1 MIRYHLYISLS
12 PHLYLTSKQK
22 LKYSPKKMKPSVADR
37 KSGKRVYLNR
47 YLLMEEDSGCVYLE
61 YARDDRPESLYTFL
75 YRAFASK
82 ESEQKLLSGMPD
94 VLVLPKGQQ
103 KEELISLLQAYFIQL
118 EAPPPG
124 FRSGSSIFR
133 QVNLFEENFEDD
145 GLWVAPSTIWPPD
158 LEYVN
163 QKMQFWISS
172 SYNGMPKSGE
182 RVKRYDRF
190 CQEHPSLHFPGDKE
204 AFFAQLWRHTREE
217 VKALEDELWA
227 AKPKQARKTPG
238 NKDWLKAEDV
248 FDQGR
253 EYDWSGEPKK
263 AMQMYRRALDIHP
276 GYVDAH
282 VHIGHDLASMIRYP
296 EAEGSYR
303 RALTLGRE
311 QLGEIDPEDA
321 WVDLDTRP
329 FMRAL
334 HGLGLVLA
342 RKREWQQALE
352 CFQELLRIDPQD
364 HLGIRYLIGEVYHQ
378 LGDFHQARVWYQR
391 AADWPEGAWNLVWLH
406 LEEEDVPGA
415 ALTAVKALQVN
426 TYVPT
431 VLQRMIYI
439 RFGPIPH
446 FALHSFEQAIS
457 YCREQQV
464 LMWRR
469 IPYRYEFL
477 EAFCSVPEIKDMLDT
492 DQPPSLSED
501 EAHALAAQVVEKLN
515 P

>member
-1 MIRYHLYISLS
+1 MIRYHVYISLS
-12 PHLYLTSKQK
+12 PHLYMTSRQK

-61 YARDDRPESLYTFL
+61 YARDDRPESLYPFL
-75 YRAFASK
+75 YRAFAPK
-82 ESEQKLLSGMPD
+82 EPEQKLLSGMPD
-94 VLVLPKGQQ
+94 VLVLPKAQH
-103 KEELISLLQAYFIQL
+103 KEELIGLLQAHSIQL

-124 FRSGSSIFR
+124 FRRGSSIFR
-133 QVNLFEENFEDD
+133 QVNLCEENFEDD
-145 GLWVAPSTIWPPD
+145 GLWVAPSTVWPPD
-158 LEYVN
+158 LGYVN
-163 QKMQFWISS
+163 QKMQVWISR
-172 SYNGMPKSGE
+172 SYNGMPKSNE

-190 CQEHPSLHFPGDKE
+190 CQEHPSLPLPGDKE
-204 AFFAQLWRHTREE
+204 AFLAHLGEHTREE
-217 VKALEDELWA
+217 VKALENEGLA
-227 AKPKQARKTPG
+227 SKPKQARKEPAG
-238 NKDWLKAEDV
+238 KDWLKAEEV

-282 VHIGHDLASMIRYP
+282 VHIGHALASMARFP
-296 EAEGSYR
+296 EAEESYR

-321 WVDLDTRP
+321 WVNLDTRP

-334 HGLGLVLA
+334 HGLGLELDS
-342 RKREWQQALE
+342 RREWQQALE
-352 CFQELLRIDPQD
+352 CFQELLRIDPKD

-378 LGDFHQARVWYQR
+378 LGDFNQARAWYQK

-415 ALTAVKALQVN
+415 ALAAVKALQVN

-431 VLQRMIYI
+431 VLQRRIYI
-439 RFGPIPH
+439 RFGPIPD
-446 FALHSFEQAIS
+446 FTLYSFEQAIA

-464 LMWRR
+464 LKWRR
-469 IPYRYEFL
+469 IPYRFEFL
-477 EAFCSVPEIKDMLDT
+477 EALCSVPEIKEMLDT
-492 DQPPSLSED
+492 DQPPSLSEE
-501 EAHALAAQVVEKLN
+501 EAQALAALVVEKLRS
-515 P
+515 